1 MPASRSS
8 RSSRSSR
15 RAGRTRAGALL
26 ETTLVLAALA
36 VWSGVTLAWVARQ
49 GWTTWYGDAEAHL
62 NIARRIVDS
71 RTPGYEQIGTVW
83 LPLPHALMAPLAAR
97 DDLWRSGLA
106 GAIPPSVAF
115 VAAGCFFYAALIRA
129 LGSRAAALAGVAA
142 LALNPNLL
150 YLKSTPMTEAIWLGS
165 LAALLYFT
173 VRYRSSPSPAN
184 ALFAGLTSLA
194 GTLTR
199 YEGWFLIPF
208 VALYLLAAGDRR
220 RWAAVSLYCALASA
234 GPLYWLAHNWWL
246 HGDPLEFYRGP
257 YSARAIYE
265 RALADGMARYPG
277 DRDWGQALVQ
287 LREAARLCAGW
298 PLALMGAAGAAVG
311 LVRRRFW
318 LIALLALPPV
328 FYWLSLYCGG
338 TPIFVPHL
346 WPRSYYN
353 TRYGLAALPLLAAGV
368 AAAVALAPRR
378 ARNWAA
384 GLAVLTCAGWWVVQ
398 PRPDAWVC
406 WKESQVNSEARR
418 AWTRRA
424 AEVLARER
432 RPGEGVA
439 ACFGDLAGV
448 FRQAGIPLRHMLHE
462 GNGPAWLAAMARPDL
477 FLREPWALVMTGDS
491 VATALVRMGRTGPRY
506 DLVHTIN
513 AKGGPVIQ
521 IWRRSAGHD
530 PDTLHEGAWRRQ

>member
-1 MPASRSS
+1 MLA
-8 RSSRSSR
+8 
-15 RAGRTRAGALL
+15 
-26 ETTLVLAALA
+26 LAA
-36 VWSGVTLAWVARQ
+36 WSGVTLAWVARQ

-83 LPLPHALMAPLAAR
+83 LPLPHVMMLPLVAR

-106 GAIPPSVAF
+106 GAIPPSLAF

-129 LGSRAAALAGVAA
+129 LGSRAAAVGGVAV
-142 LALNPNLL
+142 LASNPNLL
-150 YLKSTPMTEAIWLGS
+150 YLKSTPMTEAVWLAS

-173 VRYRSSPSPAN
+173 VRYRSRPSPAN
-184 ALFAGLTSLA
+184 AFCAGLASLA

-220 RWAAVSLYCALASA
+220 RWVAAAVYCALAGA

-257 YSARAIYE
+257 YSARAIYQ
-265 RALADGMARYPG
+265 RSLDQGMARYPG
-277 DRDWGQALVQ
+277 DHDWGQAWVQ

-298 PLALMGAAGAAVG
+298 PLALLGVAGAVAGV
-311 LVRRRFW
+311 LRRRFW
-318 LIALLALPPV
+318 PVALLALPVV

-346 WPRSYYN
+346 WPHSYYN

-368 AAAVALAPRR
+368 AAGIAAVPRR
-378 ARNWAA
+378 AAAWAA
-384 GLAVLTCAGWWVVQ
+384 GLAVLACTGWWALD
-398 PRPDAWVC
+398 PRPDAWIC
-406 WKESQVNSEARR
+406 WKEAQVNSEARR
-418 AWTRRA
+418 AWTRQAASLLRSQHRA
-424 AEVLARER
+424 
-432 RPGEGVA
+432 GEGIA

-448 FRQAGIPLRHMLHE
+448 FREAGIPLRQMLHE

-477 FLREPWALVMTGDS
+477 FLREPWALVVTGDAL
-491 VATALVRMGRTGPRY
+491 ATALVRMGRVGPGY
-506 DLVHTIN
+506 DLVHTIMV
-513 AKGGPVIQ
+513 KGGPVIQ
-521 IWRRSAGHD
+521 IYRR
-530 PDTLHEGAWRRQ
+530 